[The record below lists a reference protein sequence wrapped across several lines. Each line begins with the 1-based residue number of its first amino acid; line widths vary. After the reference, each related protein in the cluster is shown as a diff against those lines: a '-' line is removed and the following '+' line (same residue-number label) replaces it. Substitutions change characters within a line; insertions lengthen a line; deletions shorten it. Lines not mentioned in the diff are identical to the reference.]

1 MEVDEPVTLA
11 EYDPEWGRQAA
22 AEIARLR
29 ARLHAPGVRI
39 EHIGSTAVEGCEA
52 KPIVDLL
59 IGAEPS
65 ERPAVAAAVESA
77 GYESLGEA
85 EPGRIYLRR
94 RSPAFNVHVVA
105 LDSALWHENL
115 LLRDHL
121 RRSATARARYV
132 AAKRRAVEAEP
143 RLLAY
148 SRAKSAVLA
157 ELLAEARERAT
168 RP

>member
-1 MEVDEPVTLA
+1 MDVDEPVTLA
-11 EYDPEWGRQAA
+11 PYDPEWGRHAA
-22 AEIARLR
+22 AEIDRLR
-29 ARLHAPGVRI
+29 MHLATPSIRI

-65 ERPAVAAAVESA
+65 DRSAVAATVVAA

-105 LDSALWHENL
+105 LGGALWLENL

-121 RRSATARARYV
+121 RGSATARARDV
-132 AAKRRAVEAEP
+132 AAKRRAIAAEP
-143 RLLAY
+143 RLLGY
-148 SRAKSAVLA
+148 SREKSRVLE
-157 ELLAEARERAT
+157 ELLAEARERST